1 MSDGIKNSCVN
12 GTQASSGFDNP
23 NQHLKPAFYTLK
35 EAATVLRM
43 SEKSVMRQI
52 DRGNLRKCK
61 TFGRILIPR
70 RDVENFVEECSSFA
84 V

>member
-1 MSDGIKNSCVN
+1 MSEGIQNSCVN
-12 GTQASSGFDNP
+12 RTLASSGCDNP
-23 NQHLKPAFYTLK
+23 NQPLKLAFYTLK

-43 SEKSVMRQI
+43 SEKSVRRQI

-70 RDVENFVEECSSFA
+70 KDVENFVEKHSSFP